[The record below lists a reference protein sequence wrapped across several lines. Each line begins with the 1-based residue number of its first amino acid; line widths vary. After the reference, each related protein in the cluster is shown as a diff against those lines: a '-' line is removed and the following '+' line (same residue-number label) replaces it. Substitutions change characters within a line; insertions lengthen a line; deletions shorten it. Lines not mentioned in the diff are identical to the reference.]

1 MAATG
6 LIYNPSWDPTPPPS
20 QQSGSAPG
28 TFDVGY
34 YGTPPRDQS
43 KPVNTQFGFPQGS
56 PGFNATAGAYQ
67 QSQAAREA
75 GLAALMGSRVSNNP
89 AYQAALNRY
98 LNPYGMNPAALQA
111 QNRMAAET
119 EAGSRGNALM
129 RMEQSANAKG
139 FGNSMGLI
147 DAQGRL
153 RAQSAAN
160 LNDTQAKLFIQDQ
173 IMAMQREGMSADL
186 IGRLLG
192 MDAQQVMAY
201 AQMQANYAAPV
212 IPGISQGPNG
222 QNPMTAPQ
230 QPWGA
235 YGQSTQ
241 QMWNGNPLQMGGMVQ
256 WA

>member
-1 MAATG
+1 MAAT
-6 LIYNPSWDPTPPPS
+6 DPVLPPPRTEG
-20 QQSGSAPG
+20 QQAA
-28 TFDVGY
+28 TFNVGY
-34 YGTPPRDQS
+34 YGTGPIGQP
-43 KPVNTQFGFPQGS
+43 KPGQMGGGVNTGFGFPPGS
-56 PGFNATAGAYQ
+56 PGFAATQGAYQ

-75 GLAALMGSRVSNNP
+75 GLAALLGNRMTGNP
-89 AYQAALNRY
+89 AYQSALNRY
-98 LNPYGMNPAALQA
+98 LNPYGMDPRALQ
-111 QNRMAAET
+111 QQMRMAADT

-192 MDAQQVMAY
+192 IDAQTVMAY
-201 AQMQANYAAPV
+201 AQMQGNYAAPV

-222 QNPMTAPQ
+222 QPLAQGGWQGPAGTQPMYGG
-230 QPWGA
+230 QPI
-235 YGQSTQ
+235 
-241 QMWNGNPLQMGGMVQ
+241 QMGGMVQ